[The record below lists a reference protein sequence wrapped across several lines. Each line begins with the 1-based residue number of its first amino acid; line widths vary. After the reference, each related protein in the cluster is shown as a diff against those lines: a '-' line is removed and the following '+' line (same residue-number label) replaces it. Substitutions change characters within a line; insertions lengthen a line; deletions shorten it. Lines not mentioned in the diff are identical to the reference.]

1 MEITKQDK
9 KALKQ
14 LIDIALKR
22 DFERIMTETDLVLAD
37 WKSQT
42 KDARQSYYDL
52 FEKIRISDKYISRTY
67 DNLTGSHY
75 FDTVISLFVNERL
88 TMDELSVCRPE
99 LKSYLLTL
107 IDLYK

>member
-9 KALKQ
+9 KVLKT
-14 LIDIALKR
+14 LIDIALQR
-22 DFERIMTETDLVLAD
+22 DFERIMTEADLVLAD

-67 DNLTGSHY
+67 DNLSGSHY

-88 TMDELSVCRPE
+88 TIDDLSVCRPE
-99 LKSYLLTL
+99 LKSYLLTV